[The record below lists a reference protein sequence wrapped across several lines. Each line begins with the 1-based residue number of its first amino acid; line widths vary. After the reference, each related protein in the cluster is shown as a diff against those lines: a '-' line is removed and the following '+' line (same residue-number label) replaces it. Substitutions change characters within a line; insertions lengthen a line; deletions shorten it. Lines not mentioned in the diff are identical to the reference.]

1 MFLNYLELKAKKS
14 FGQHFLK
21 EESISQRIANSLLH
35 LDQYSHILEVG
46 PGMGML
52 TKYLLQI
59 PNHQLTVV
67 EADIDMVDY
76 LKIHYSQLLG
86 HIISDDFL
94 KVNLQEYY
102 KDEQFAIIG
111 NFPYNI
117 SSQIMIKA
125 LDNRDNVPEVV
136 GMFQRE
142 VGERIAAGPGNK
154 EYGVLS
160 VLMQAYYDIKYLFT
174 VKPGS
179 FNPPPK
185 VMSGVIA
192 LTRKANYRDLGCND
206 HLFRIIVKAA
216 FNQRRKMLRN
226 SLKPFLPK
234 DIIESDTFYEFRPEQ
249 LSVQQ
254 FVFLTNQVEKFREK
268 DSALDSSDKK

>member
-1 MFLNYLELKAKKS
+1 LKAKKS

-21 EESISQRIANSLLH
+21 EESISQRIANSLSLP
-35 LDQYSHILEVG
+35 DSYKHILEVG

-59 PNHQLTVV
+59 PNRQLTVV
-67 EADIDMVDY
+67 EADADMVDY
-76 LKIHYSQLLG
+76 LNEHYPQLHG

-94 KVNLQEYY
+94 KVDLQAYFKGES
-102 KDEQFAIIG
+102 FAIIG

-117 SSQIMIKA
+117 SSQILIKA
-125 LDNRDNVPEVV
+125 LENRDFVPELV
-136 GMFQRE
+136 GMFQKE
-142 VGERIAAGPGNK
+142 VAERIASGPGSK

-160 VLMQAYYDIKYLFT
+160 VLMQAFYDIKYLFS

-185 VMSGVIA
+185 VNSGVIA
-192 LTRKANYRDLGCND
+192 LKRKENYQALGCNPD
-206 HLFRIIVKAA
+206 IFRTVVKTS

-234 DIIESDTFYEFRPEQ
+234 DVIESDPFYEKRPEQ
-249 LSVQQ
+249 LSLQE
-254 FVFLTNQVEKFREK
+254 FIFLTNQVEKFRQ
-268 DSALDSSDKK
+268 A

>member
-1 MFLNYLELKAKKS
+1 LKAKKS

-21 EESISQRIANSLLH
+21 EESIAARIASSLEMF
-35 LDQYSHILEVG
+35 DSYDDILEVG

-59 PNHQLTVV
+59 PEKKLTAV
-67 EADIDMVDY
+67 EADADMVTY
-76 LKIHYSQLLG
+76 LNEHYPQLHG
-86 HIISDDFL
+86 NIVSGDFL
-94 KVNLQEYY
+94 KVDLPALTQGRP
-102 KDEQFAIIG
+102 FAIIG

-117 SSQIMIKA
+117 SSQILIKA
-125 LDNRDNVPEVV
+125 LENKEYVPEIV

-142 VGERIAAGPGNK
+142 VAARIASGPGSK

-160 VLMQAYYDIKYLFT
+160 VLMQAFYDVKYLFT

-185 VMSGVIA
+185 VFSGVIT
-192 LTRKANYRDLGCND
+192 LKRKKDFLSLGCD
-206 HLFRIIVKAA
+206 AALFRTIVKAS
-216 FNQRRKMLRN
+216 FNLRRKMLRN

-234 DIIESDTFYEFRPEQ
+234 DVIETDPFYEKRPEQ
-249 LSVQQ
+249 LSLQE
-254 FVFLTNQVEKFREK
+254 FIFLTNQVEAFRQ
-268 DSALDSSDKK
+268 A

>member
-35 LDQYSHILEVG
+35 LDQYTHILEVG

>member
-1 MFLNYLELKAKKS
+1 MPRNLNSIELKAKKS

-21 EESISQRIANSLLH
+21 EESISQRIANSLIH
-35 LDQYSHILEVG
+35 LEQYSHILEVG

-52 TKYLLQI
+52 TKYLLLI

-67 EADIDMVDY
+67 EADTDMVDY
-76 LKIHYSQLLG
+76 LKEHYTVLSG

-94 KVNLQEYY
+94 KVNLNDYY
-102 KDEQFAIIG
+102 KDQQFAIIG

-136 GMFQRE
+136 GMFQKE
-142 VGERIAAGPGNK
+142 VAERIAAGPGNK

-185 VMSGVIA
+185 VMSGVIS
-192 LTRKANYRDLGCND
+192 LSRKANYRELGCND
-206 HLFRIIVKAA
+206 HLFRTIVKAA

-226 SLKPFLPK
+226 SLKPFLSK
-234 DIIESDTFYEFRPEQ
+234 EVIETDSFYELRPEQ

-254 FVFLTNQVEKFREK
+254 FVFLTNQVEQFREK
-268 DSALDSSDKK
+268 DSI

>member
-1 MFLNYLELKAKKS
+1 MKAKKS

-21 EESISQRIANSLLH
+21 EESISQRIAQSLIH
-35 LDQYSHILEVG
+35 LEKYQHILEVG

-59 PNHQLTVV
+59 PDHQLAVV
-67 EADIDMVDY
+67 EADTDMVDY
-76 LKIHYSQLLG
+76 LKEHYAQLSG

-94 KVNLQEYY
+94 KVNLQEYF
-102 KDEQFAIIG
+102 KEEQFAIIG

-125 LDNRDNVPEVV
+125 LDNRDNVPEIV
-136 GMFQRE
+136 GMFQKE
-142 VGERIAAGPGNK
+142 VAERIAAGPGNK

-192 LTRKANYRDLGCND
+192 LERKENYKALGCND
-206 HLFRIIVKAA
+206 QLFRTLVKAA

-234 DIIESDTFYEFRPEQ
+234 EIIEADSFYEFRPEQ

-254 FVFLTNQVEKFREK
+254 FVFLTNQVDSFREK
-268 DSALDSSDKK
+268 DSDRVIP

>member
-1 MFLNYLELKAKKS
+1 LKAKKS

-21 EESISQRIANSLLH
+21 EESISQRIANSLRQLE
-35 LDQYSHILEVG
+35 QYHQILEVG

-59 PNHQLTVV
+59 PNHQLSVV
-67 EADIDMVDY
+67 EADTDMVDY
-76 LKIHYSQLLG
+76 LKVHYPQLLG

-94 KVNLQEYY
+94 KVDLESFY
-102 KDEQFAIIG
+102 KGEQFAIIG

-125 LDNRDNVPEVV
+125 LDNRDSVPEVV

-142 VGERIAAGPGNK
+142 VAERIAAGPGNK

-192 LTRKANYRDLGCND
+192 LIRKENYKELGCND
-206 HLFRIIVKAA
+206 NLFRILVKAS

-226 SLKPFLPK
+226 SLKAFLPK
-234 DIIESDTFYEFRPEQ
+234 EVIESDSFYELRPEQ
-249 LSVQQ
+249 LTIQQ
-254 FVFLTNQVEKFREK
+254 FVFLTNQVENYRNKVVE
-268 DSALDSSDKK
+268 

>member
-94 KVNLQEYY
+94 KVNLQKYY

-268 DSALDSSDKK
+268 DSV

>member
-1 MFLNYLELKAKKS
+1 MQKVEPKKRL
-14 FGQHFLK
+14 GQHFFK
-21 EESISQRIANSLLH
+21 DKGICEKIANLYGSQ
-35 LDQYSHILEVG
+35 DVAPKIVEIG
-46 PGMGML
+46 PGMGAL
-52 TKYLLQI
+52 TEFLLKRTELDTWCMEVDDESVRYLDLHF
-59 PNHQLTVV
+59 PQLKGKV
-67 EADIDMVDY
+67 IF
-76 LKIHYSQLLG
+76 G
-86 HIISDDFL
+86 DFL
-94 KVNLQEYY
+94 REDLSKIIDGKKIGV
-102 KDEQFAIIG
+102 IG

-192 LTRKANYRDLGCND
+192 LSRKVNYRELGCND

-268 DSALDSSDKK
+268 DSV

>member
-1 MFLNYLELKAKKS
+1 MKAKKS

-21 EESISQRIANSLLH
+21 EESISQRIANSLSLP
-35 LDQYSHILEVG
+35 DSYTHILEVG

-59 PNHQLTVV
+59 PNHHLTVV
-67 EADIDMVDY
+67 EADADMVNY
-76 LKIHYSQLLG
+76 LNEHYPQLHG

-94 KVNLQEYY
+94 KVDLQAYFKGES
-102 KDEQFAIIG
+102 FAIIG

-117 SSQIMIKA
+117 SSQILIKA
-125 LDNRDNVPEVV
+125 LENRDFVPELV
-136 GMFQRE
+136 GMFQKE
-142 VGERIAAGPGNK
+142 VAERIASGPGSK

-160 VLMQAYYDIKYLFT
+160 VLMQAFYDIKYLFS

-185 VMSGVIA
+185 VNSGVIA
-192 LTRKANYRDLGCND
+192 LKRKENYQSLGCNPD
-206 HLFRIIVKAA
+206 IFRTVVKTS

-234 DIIESDTFYEFRPEQ
+234 DVIESDPFYEKRPEQ
-249 LSVQQ
+249 LSLQE
-254 FVFLTNQVEKFREK
+254 FIFLTNQVEKFRQ
-268 DSALDSSDKK
+268 A